1 MLDMRS
7 LSFDHIHFTVKDLD
21 EAIEFY
27 KRLGFTR
34 VERMEHGGEPAQLK
48 TPDGK
53 LTVDLHLAKAT
64 DNPGYNHF
72 AMTVDD
78 LDRVVEELRG
88 QDMAVDGTVY
98 VQPTRRRIATLRDP
112 SGFLIQLV
120 ERENTS
126 T

>member
-27 KRLGFTR
+27 RRIGFTR
-34 VERMEHGGEPAQLK
+34 VERMEHGGESAQLK
-48 TPDGK
+48 TPDGE

-98 VQPTRRRIATLRDP
+98 VQATRRRIATRRDP

>member
-53 LTVDLHLAKAT
+53 MTVDLHLAKAT

-98 VQPTRRRIATLRDP
+98 VQATRRRIATLRDP

>member
-1 MLDMRS
+1 MRS

-27 KRLGFTR
+27 RRIGFTR
-34 VERMEHGGEPAQLK
+34 VERMEHGGESAQLK
-48 TPDGK
+48 TPDGE
-53 LTVDLHLAKAT
+53 LTVDLQLAKAT

-98 VQPTRRRIATLRDP
+98 VQATRRRIATRRDP
-112 SGFLIQLV
+112 NGFLIQLV

>member
-1 MLDMRS
+1 MRS

-21 EAIEFY
+21 ETIEFY
-27 KRLGFTR
+27 RRLGFTR
-34 VERMEHGGEPAQLK
+34 VERMEHGRESAQLK
-48 TPDGK
+48 TPDGE

-98 VQPTRRRIATLRDP
+98 VQATRRRIATLRDP

-120 ERENTS
+120 ERENIS
-126 T
+126 P

>member
-1 MLDMRS
+1 MLNMRS

-27 KRLGFTR
+27 RRLGFTR
-34 VERMEHGGEPAQLK
+34 VERMEHGGESAQLK

-53 LTVDLHLAKAT
+53 LTVDLHRAKAT
-64 DNPGYNHF
+64 YNPGYNHF
-72 AMTVDD
+72 AMAVDD
-78 LDRVVEELRG
+78 LDRFVEELRG
-88 QDMAVDGTVY
+88 QDMAVDGVVY
-98 VQPTRRRIATLRDP
+98 VQATRRRIATLRDP
-112 SGFLIQLV
+112 SGFLFQLV

>member
-34 VERMEHGGEPAQLK
+34 VERMEHGGESAQLK
-48 TPDGK
+48 TPDGE
-53 LTVDLHLAKAT
+53 LTVDLQLAKAT

-98 VQPTRRRIATLRDP
+98 VQATRRRIATRRDP

>member
-34 VERMEHGGEPAQLK
+34 VERMEHGGESAQLK
-48 TPDGK
+48 TSDGE
-53 LTVDLHLAKAT
+53 LTVDLQLAKAT

-98 VQPTRRRIATLRDP
+98 VQATRRRIATLRDP

>member
-27 KRLGFTR
+27 KRLGFNR
-34 VERMEHGGEPAQLK
+34 GERMEHGGESAQLK

-64 DNPGYNHF
+64 DNPGYTHF

-88 QDMAVDGTVY
+88 QDMAVDRVVY
-98 VQPTRRRIATLRDP
+98 VQATRRRIATLRDP

>member
-34 VERMEHGGEPAQLK
+34 VERMEHGGESAQLK
-48 TPDGK
+48 TPDGE
-53 LTVDLHLAKAT
+53 LTVDLQLAKAT

-78 LDRVVEELRG
+78 FDRVVEELRG
-88 QDMAVDGTVY
+88 QDMAVDRVVY
-98 VQPTRRRIATLRDP
+98 VQATRRRIATLRDP

>member
-27 KRLGFTR
+27 RRIGFTR
-34 VERMEHGGEPAQLK
+34 VERMEHGGESAQLK
-48 TPDGK
+48 TPDGE

-98 VQPTRRRIATLRDP
+98 VQATRRRIATRRDP
-112 SGFLIQLV
+112 NGFLIQLV

>member
-34 VERMEHGGEPAQLK
+34 VERMEHGGESAQLK
-48 TPDGK
+48 TPDGE
-53 LTVDLHLAKAT
+53 LTVDLQLAKAT

-98 VQPTRRRIATLRDP
+98 VQATRRRIATRRDP
-112 SGFLIQLV
+112 NGFLIQLV

>member
-34 VERMEHGGEPAQLK
+34 VERMEHGGESAQLK

-53 LTVDLHLAKAT
+53 LTVDLQLAKAT

-72 AMTVDD
+72 AMTVDG
-78 LDRVVEELRG
+78 LDRFVEELRG
-88 QDMAVDGTVY
+88 QDMAVDRVVY
-98 VQPTRRRIATLRDP
+98 VQATRRRIATLRDP